1 MEDQE
6 KNTGAW
12 SWKSIWQSIGAL
24 AAVLAIVYAPYAF
37 MWQDLRGEIRGL
49 RGDLRGEIWNVQ
61 GGLQGEIRDVQG
73 DLRGEIRDV
82 SGKIDT
88 GLDTVNERLDTMD
101 EKLANIDKRLGV
113 VEDRMGIH
121 APREPAQP
129 VVSGASSPAIPNPA
143 ISNPNGESAESAASA
158 AVAESPA
165 PNVRL
170 AHRVIGAWLF
180 YTGVRFASDL
190 DMPE

>member
-1 MEDQE
+1 MEDQG

-37 MWQDLRGEIRGL
+37 MWQDLRGEIRDS
-49 RGDLRGEIWNVQ
+49 RGDLRGEMWVM
-61 GGLQGEIRDVQG
+61 
-73 DLRGEIRDV
+73 
-82 SGKIDT
+82 SSKIDMR
-88 GLDTVNERLDTMD
+88 LDSMDERLDTMN

-129 VVSGASSPAIPNPA
+129 VVSGASSPAIPNP
-143 ISNPNGESAESAASA
+143 NGESAASA

-165 PNVRL
+165 SNVRL
-170 AHRVIGAWLF
+170 AHWVIGAWLF
-180 YTGVRFASDL
+180 YTGVRVASDL

>member
-1 MEDQE
+1 MEKWPWKTMEDQE
-6 KNTGAW
+6 KNTVAW

-37 MWQDLRGEIRGL
+37 MWQDLRGEIR
-49 RGDLRGEIWNVQ
+49 
-61 GGLQGEIRDVQG
+61 
-73 DLRGEIRDV
+73 DV

-88 GLDTVNERLDTMD
+88 GLDTVNERLDTMN
-101 EKLANIDKRLGV
+101 EKIANIDKRLGI

-121 APREPAQP
+121 APREPAEP
-129 VVSGASSPAIPNPA
+129 VVSGASSPAISTPA

-165 PNVRL
+165 SDVRL